1 MFAQQAYRRSLRA
14 PALLLCFAAFGAQG
28 CNERVRE
35 RAAVPVVAVSVPPQ
49 AYFVERLAGDSARVE
64 VMLPSGANPHVHEPT
79 FQQVRALAEAT
90 IYVKVGH
97 PKFAFEGAWLDRLL
111 ADNEG
116 LRVVDCSLGIDAGV
130 DDPHVWLSPRLVRT
144 ILPRMAAALAAKIP
158 EQQRGVDERL
168 AHLLADVDRLDADIR
183 EQLTGLSSRRFYV
196 MHAAFGYFARDYG
209 LQQVAVESGS
219 REPDPRQIAQ
229 LIERAK
235 RDGVRVLFGQPQFA
249 PRHAELIA
257 SEIGARLVEVDPLA
271 RDWMENLR
279 SLTMALRQALA

>member
-1 MFAQQAYRRSLRA
+1 MTRRLGIAQALINDPEFLILDEPTSGLDPLGTRQVKD
-14 PALLLCFAAFGAQG
+14 LLLDLKGRG
-28 CNERVRE
+28 
-35 RAAVPVVAVSVPPQ
+35 
-49 AYFVERLAGDSARVE
+49 
-64 VMLPSGANPHVHEPT
+64 
-79 FQQVRALAEAT
+79 
-90 IYVKVGH
+90 K
-97 PKFAFEGAWLDRLL
+97 
-111 ADNEG
+111 
-116 LRVVDCSLGIDAGV
+116 
-130 DDPHVWLSPRLVRT
+130 T
-144 ILPRMAAALAAKIP
+144 ILLSS
-158 EQQRGVDERL
+158 
-168 AHLLADVDRLDADIR
+168 HLLADVDRLDADIR